1 MRIAVRI
8 WVVVGFTVALATWT
22 TMTALVRGPAWL
34 VSLPVVGTVWLL
46 VCMDVGYLLGRNLAH
61 RRRRQ
66 SSQPRRDVW
75 TPDPAVRRP
84 IDFPLVLP
92 RPTDDD
98 PVDHQGRF
106 RATGVRLAVLPALAV
121 VFLTVQTVF
130 LDRGSHLGIGFVL
143 AECLLLVWMVWT
155 VWTEQEPSR
164 PWVTSRVRAELFR
177 REMFLLL
184 ASVGPYLGRSGQQAE
199 QVRDARLARLAAA
212 DLAGLAVFARLADHA
227 ADGTERDWR
236 DEVWRQWYRGS
247 GSMGATAS
255 AGLTDLMRTYLDY
268 RIRRQSLYFELAAD
282 KCERTEQKLGAVA
295 KASVLGAVAMA
306 VVYAALLIADNGRG
320 DRRRPLQWSPCLPRV
335 CPRCATRYWRC
346 RTCSRRSGWRRPIAR
361 PARNSWSTRVPCV
374 RCLPTLPVP
383 TWRPHSARWSSG
395 SRRPSQRR
403 SVAGGSLSPN
413 LSSRRVCRS
422 WLCGAQ

>member
-320 DRRRPLQWSPCLPRV
+320 GPSATAAVVALLAAGLPPLCNTVLAVQNLF
-335 CPRCATRYWRC
+335 A
-346 RTCSRRSGWRRPIAR
+346 
-361 PARNSWSTRVPCV
+361 
-374 RCLPTLPVP
+374 
-383 TWRPHSARWSSG
+383 
-395 SRRPSQRR
+395 SQRLATSYR
-403 SVAGGSLSPN
+403 ETRQELLEHESALRALLADPPRADLAPSFGALVVRVEETLTEEVRRWRITVAKPEFEAGL
-413 LSSRRVCRS
+413 
-422 WLCGAQ
+422 